1 MEDSSQ
7 GGKVIPFAR
16 GLKKGQSRQAERRQP
31 DVIPKPG
38 KLPLTR
44 MLESLHPRVQAV
56 LVAREGKWELF
67 ERGGEC
73 SQRRSILATI
83 SLPELLRILEK
94 SSASASVA
102 FLAQGPQVLQAPRR
116 PEDHPLMRDQRITL
130 SPWPGFDLAL
140 LLREGTPRYALC
152 LDPDTSI
159 YVAEEA
165 LPQVARF
172 FDEAADKDP
181 AQS

>member
-16 GLKKGQSRQAERRQP
+16 GLKKGQTRRAERLQP
-31 DVIPKPG
+31 APVPEPAR
-38 KLPLTR
+38 LPLNR

-56 LVAREGKWELF
+56 LVARDGKWELF
-67 ERGGEC
+67 ERGPESGP
-73 SQRRSILATI
+73 RRSILATI
-83 SLPELLRILEK
+83 SLPELMRILEK

-102 FLAQGPQVLQAPRR
+102 FLAQGPPVLQAPRR

-140 LLREGTPRYALC
+140 LLRQGAPRYALC
-152 LDPDTSI
+152 LEPDTSI

-165 LPQVARF
+165 LPQVALF
-172 FDEAADKDP
+172 FDEAEDADP